1 MRRRRRRQRNTDG
14 KTNSGRGPRPE
25 PAIRKES
32 VLFPFRIR
40 KMIITPTHRVHT
52 HSSFISLPTYSS
64 LILSLPS
71 LVPDSTACGD
81 PEQPVS
87 SLVTRSEPTRVRY
100 SCVKGYRLE
109 GGAERVCL
117 TDEGGRWEGEPPRC
131 IGGVASL
138 SSLKLRN
145 SRECYPQN
153 VLCSVAYIT
162 CISGYR
168 AGEKRG
174 P

>member
-52 HSSFISLPTYSS
+52 HSSFISLPTS

-131 IGGVASL
+131 IGGFVSL